1 MKSDQKRE
9 WSPTPFDRSE
19 LLGLVLLG
27 ICAAPLLYIF
37 LVYPFF
43 VWGLGALRIYF
54 LPAGLV
60 IASLRGLIALH
71 VLGERGRLVF
81 KGPKT
86 WWTRWVAFW
95 HYLGVDIEFDSAT
108 WLRRIWEFLN
118 LVIVGA
124 VFLVWAAIMCTF
136 TISFIVGVFVSP
148 EFRGVVLGHLIM
160 SVVLLVTLGPVV
172 WFFIVLFS
180 ENSGRPWFK

>member
-1 MKSDQKRE
+1 M
-9 WSPTPFDRSE
+9 
-19 LLGLVLLG
+19 
-27 ICAAPLLYIF
+27 
-37 LVYPFF
+37 
-43 VWGLGALRIYF
+43 
-54 LPAGLV
+54 
-60 IASLRGLIALH
+60 
-71 VLGERGRLVF
+71 
-81 KGPKT
+81 
-86 WWTRWVAFW
+86 AFW